1 MTRPEIT
8 VLSVTFC
15 EGMPKFPAAW
25 FPEFSSKEV
34 DSPVGHLS
42 RRFTTLELCA
52 HNGTHVESA
61 DHVMTNG
68 VTIDTIPLHSFAG
81 FPTIV
86 DLRDVHDGA
95 EVPLE
100 TVRDRLRPS
109 DIEPGG
115 ILLLMTGYND
125 RKWSSADFWERSP
138 WLSIAAAEYIASTR
152 PSLIGLDFQT
162 EKPLESEFPIHRV
175 LLAQETVLCEYLFNL
190 ERIDARTLFMALPI
204 KVAGVEAAAV
214 RAVGVNGLAG
224 G

>member
-8 VLSVTFC
+8 DLSVTFR

-34 DSPVGHLS
+34 DPPAGHLS
-42 RRFTTLELCA
+42 RRMTTLELCA

-61 DHVMTNG
+61 DHVLING
-68 VTIDTIPLHSFAG
+68 ATIDTIPLHLFAG

-86 DLRDVHDGA
+86 DLRDVEDGT

-109 DIEPGG
+109 DVEPGG

-125 RKWSSADFWERSP
+125 RS
-138 WLSIAAAEYIASTR
+138 
-152 PSLIGLDFQT
+152 
-162 EKPLESEFPIHRV
+162 
-175 LLAQETVLCEYLFNL
+175 
-190 ERIDARTLFMALPI
+190 
-204 KVAGVEAAAV
+204 
-214 RAVGVNGLAG
+214 RAKLTSGSGRLG
-224 G
+224 